1 MMGMR
6 RTILFATL
14 WAMVSIGPVFGQS
27 RTGTTAANFLTIGT
41 GARGQS
47 LGNAYTTIATGGDA
61 LFWNPAGA
69 ARPYLGQYRANAMF
83 THFNW
88 IADIDYNAAG
98 VVVPAVGAGVVGIS
112 FAQVNYGTMDV
123 RTVNQPDGTG
133 ETFKSVDLSLGLS
146 YAQPLTS
153 SFYFGGS
160 VKWIRQSIRDMSAAT
175 MAVDVGF
182 ILETQY
188 LNGLMLAASIQN
200 FGGKMTMSGV
210 NSVVFVDID
219 PQNSG
224 SNPNL
229 PANLDM
235 NSWNLPLS
243 FKFGMAWPVVRTD
256 NVTLLALGDVH
267 QSNDNDLNS
276 DVGGE
281 LSYQNKTF
289 LLAARV
295 GYKDLFTDNV
305 DSNFTVGGGLDLR
318 LDAIRIGFDY
328 AYVPFTLLGSAN
340 MFDVRIS
347 F

>member
-1 MMGMR
+1 MTGMR

-14 WAMVSIGPVFGQS
+14 WAMVSIGPAFGQS

-41 GARGQS
+41 GARGQG
-47 LGNAYTTIATGGDA
+47 LGNAYTSIATGGDA

-69 ARPYLGQYRANAMF
+69 ARPYLGQYRASAMF

-98 VVVPAVGAGVVGIS
+98 VVVPAVGAGVAGIS
-112 FAQVNYGTMDV
+112 FAQVNYGSMDV

-153 SFYFGGS
+153 SFYFGGT
-160 VKWIRQSIRDMSAAT
+160 VKWIRQSIRDMSAST
-175 MAVDVGF
+175 MAIDIGF

-235 NSWNLPLS
+235 NSWTLPLS
-243 FKFGMAWPVVRTD
+243 FKFGMALPVVRTD
-256 NVTLLALGDVH
+256 NVMLLALGDVH

-289 LLAARV
+289 LIAARV
-295 GYKDLFTDNV
+295 GYKDLFTENV
-305 DSNFTVGGGLDLR
+305 DSNFTIGGGLDLR
-318 LDAIRIGFDY
+318 LDAIRLGFDY

>member
-1 MMGMR
+1 MMGTKR
-6 RTILFATL
+6 AILFA
-14 WAMVSIGPVFGQS
+14 MVGSMILAGNSFGQS

-47 LGNAYTTIATGGDA
+47 LGNANTAIATGGDA

-69 ARPYLGQYRANAMF
+69 SRAYLGQYRSSAVF

-88 IADIDYNAAG
+88 IADINYNAAG
-98 VVVPAVGAGVVGIS
+98 VVVPAVGSGVVGIS
-112 FAQVNYGTMDV
+112 FAQVDYGTMDV
-123 RTVNQPDGTG
+123 RTVSRPLGTG

-153 SFYFGGS
+153 SFYFGGT
-160 VKWIRQSIRDMSAAT
+160 VKWIRQSIRDMSAST
-175 MAVDVGF
+175 IAVDLGF

-188 LNGLMLAASIQN
+188 LNGMMLAASIQN

-219 PQNSG
+219 AQNSG

-229 PANLDM
+229 PASLDM
-235 NSWNLPLS
+235 GSWSLPLS
-243 FKFGMAWPVVRTD
+243 FKFGVAVPVIRTESLQ
-256 NVTLLALGDVH
+256 LLALGDAH

-276 DVGGE
+276 DLGGE
-281 LSYQNKTF
+281 LSYSNNTF
-289 LLAARV
+289 VLAGRV
-295 GYKDLFTDNV
+295 GYRDLFAENV
-305 DSNFTVGGGLDLR
+305 DSHFTVGGGLDVR
-318 LDAIRIGFDY
+318 LDRIRLGFDY
-328 AYVPFTLLGSAN
+328 AYVPVTLLGSTN

>member
-1 MMGMR
+1 MMAMR
-6 RTILFATL
+6 HVIFLA
-14 WAMVSIGPVFGQS
+14 AVVSMALAGTAVGQS

-41 GARGQS
+41 GARGQA
-47 LGNAYTTIATGGDA
+47 LGNAYTAVATGGDA

-69 ARPYLGQYRANAMF
+69 ARPYLGQYRSNAMF

-88 IADIDYNAAG
+88 IADIDYNAAA
-98 VVVPAVGAGVVGIS
+98 VVVPAVGAGVAGIS
-112 FAQVNYGTMDV
+112 FAQVDYGTMDV
-123 RTVNQPDGTG
+123 RTVNQPTGTG

-153 SFYFGGS
+153 TFFFGGS
-160 VKWIRQSIRDMSAAT
+160 VKWIRQSIRDMSAST
-175 MAVDVGF
+175 VAVDLGF

-188 LNGLMLAASIQN
+188 LNGLILAASIQN
-200 FGGKMTMSGV
+200 FGGKMTMGGV

-229 PANLDM
+229 PASLDM
-235 NSWNLPLS
+235 NSWSLPLS
-243 FKFGMAWPVVRTD
+243 FKFGMALPIIRTGS
-256 NVTLLALGDVH
+256 VSLLALGDVQ

-281 LSYQNKTF
+281 LSYENRTF
-289 LLAARV
+289 VLAARV
-295 GYKDLFTDNV
+295 GYRDIFAENV
-305 DSNFTVGGGLDLR
+305 DSNFTIGGGLDLR
-318 LDAIRIGFDY
+318 VDRMRVGFDY
-328 AYVPFTLLGSAN
+328 AYVPFTLLGSTN
-340 MFDVRIS
+340 MFEVRIS